1 MSGATAPTVVL
12 LTSPLAP
19 GSDRQRLRRALEEA
33 GPVRHPD
40 WRLDAAAAD
49 LLAGPAGSVRHVL
62 DGVPGPA
69 LLCGVGSGVLVALRV
84 AVEAGGQV
92 SGLLLATGRRSPGPA
107 LVRSV
112 HRGVADLL
120 PLATLQRLGAG
131 ERHLLQVLDAVRPQ
145 DHRTLAA
152 RVDQPALVA
161 WGRRDLLDR
170 RPSERLAGALTRGRL
185 VPLAGAGPG
194 WVWQSPDRLAG
205 LLNSLS

>member
-1 MSGATAPTVVL
+1 MTGTTPPTTVL

-19 GSDRQRLRRALEEA
+19 EDGRRSLRRAFERV
-33 GPVRHPD
+33 GPVRQPG

-49 LLAGPAGSVRHVL
+49 LLAGPAALVRETL
-62 DGVPGPA
+62 DDAPA
-69 LLCGVGSGVLVALRV
+69 PAVLCGVGSGALVALRV
-84 AVEAGGQV
+84 AADDGDRVR
-92 SGLLLATGRRSPGPA
+92 GLLLTTGRRSPGPA

-145 DHRTLAA
+145 DHRALAA
-152 RVDQPALVA
+152 QVNQPALVA

-170 RPSERLAGALTRGRL
+170 RPSQRLAGALPRGRL
-185 VPLAGAGPG
+185 MPLAGAGPG
-194 WVWQSPDRLAG
+194 WVWDAPDRLAA
-205 LLNSLS
+205 LLTSLD

>member
-1 MSGATAPTVVL
+1 MSSAIPRTAVL
-12 LTSPLAP
+12 LTSPLLAEAD
-19 GSDRQRLRRALEEA
+19 SQRLRRTLQGV
-33 GPVRHPD
+33 GPVLHPH

-49 LLAGPAGSVRHVL
+49 LLADPSRLVRDTL
-62 DGVPGPA
+62 DDVPSPVV
-69 LLCGVGSGVLVALRV
+69 LCGVGSGVLLALR
-84 AVEAGGQV
+84 AAAEAGDRV
-92 SGLLLATGRRSPGPA
+92 HGLLLATGHRSSGA
-107 LVRSV
+107 VLVRSL

-145 DHRTLAA
+145 DHRALAP

-170 RPSERLAGALTRGRL
+170 RPSERLAGALPRGRL

-194 WVWQSPDRLAG
+194 WVWDSPDRLAA
-205 LLNSLS
+205 LLTSLG